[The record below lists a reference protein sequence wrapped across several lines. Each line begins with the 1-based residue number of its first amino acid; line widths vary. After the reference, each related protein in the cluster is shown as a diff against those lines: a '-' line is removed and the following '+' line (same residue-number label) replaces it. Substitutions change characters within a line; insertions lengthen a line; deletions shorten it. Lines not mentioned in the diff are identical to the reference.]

1 MPSQSSDRRQ
11 CLRDRAVRDLFMH
24 AVGRPVIA
32 LALAAGLSAL
42 IAGPAN
48 ATTGEWEPIVTLDGP
63 EANLSNVS
71 LVRDG
76 STMTA
81 LWDLRGGG
89 GPLASTSTNAGT
101 SWSAPVRL
109 DEPGRG
115 GEGSTLVRDDSRVTA
130 FWLGYENSGLR
141 LQTASSINDGLSWS
155 APQTIS
161 TSFLNFSPVAVT
173 DGDTIT
179 VAWSS
184 TTIGL
189 STVEVASSVDGGA
202 TWTTPRVLSALDGIA
217 DNVRVATN
225 GSSVTVVWRDSLDGS
240 IQESHSTDRGEN
252 WSAPQLIAAPGSD
265 SGEPVVVTSAGA
277 FTATWRTALTDPQIV
292 VSRSTN
298 GGTTWSAPTPI
309 SGPADFV
316 DQPRVA
322 QSGSLIVAAWS
333 SVTAGVSTF
342 RSATSDD
349 GGVTWATPVTIASIP
364 SGVFAFGQVV
374 ALDGR
379 NATATWVESQ
389 ANVVVIV
396 VSQSTDGG
404 QTWSPARV
412 LSDPSTYAA
421 RPALAV
427 AGGAATVA
435 WDSAGENVIPAIFA
449 RSLSGAAEPSLP
461 ELAETGT
468 ANVAFPLALGLAT
481 LVSGALFVTRR
492 YRVQHQ
498 N

>member
-1 MPSQSSDRRQ
+1 
-11 CLRDRAVRDLFMH
+11 MH

-32 LALAAGLSAL
+32 LALAVGLIAL
-42 IAGPAN
+42 VAGPAN
-48 ATTGEWEPIVTLDGP
+48 ATTGDWEPIVTLDGP

-76 STMTA
+76 STITA

-101 SWSAPVRL
+101 NWSAPVRL

-130 FWLGYENSGLR
+130 FWIGYENSGLR
-141 LQTASSINDGLSWS
+141 LQTASSTDDGLSWS
-155 APQTIS
+155 APKTIS
-161 TSFLNFSPVAVT
+161 TSFINFSPVAVT
-173 DGDTIT
+173 DGTTIT
-179 VAWSS
+179 VAW
-184 TTIGL
+184 L
-189 STVEVASSVDGGA
+189 SRDFSVSAVEVASSVDGGE
-202 TWTTPRVLSALDGIA
+202 TWTAPRVLSTLSEDA

-225 GSSVTVVWRDSLDGS
+225 GTSIAVVWREPLGGT
-240 IQESHSTDRGEN
+240 IQESHSNDSGQN
-252 WSAPQLIAAPGSD
+252 WSAPQVIAAPGAASSPATVVA
-265 SGEPVVVTSAGA
+265 SGESFVVTWL
-277 FTATWRTALTDPQIV
+277 TAVPSPQIV
-292 VSRSTN
+292 VSRSTD
-298 GGTTWSAPTPI
+298 GAASWSASTPI
-309 SGPADFV
+309 SGVSEFV
-316 DQPRVA
+316 GEPRLA
-322 QSGSLIVAAWS
+322 QSGSLIVALWS

-342 RSATSDD
+342 RSATSED
-349 GGVTWATPVTIASIP
+349 GGVNWAAPVDVSSVP
-364 SGVFAFGQVV
+364 SGAFGFSELV
-374 ALDGR
+374 AMDGE
-379 NATATWVESQ
+379 NATVAWIEAQ

-412 LSDPSTYAA
+412 LSDASTYAA

-427 AGGAATVA
+427 AGGTATVA

-449 RSLSGAAEPSLP
+449 RSLSGAVEPSLP

-481 LVSGALFVTRR
+481 LVSGVWFVTRR
-492 YRVQHQ
+492 YRVQQQ